1 MEEVFDLFLGVLQ
14 LQEAKNHQIL
24 LGQQGVVLE
33 FKTNGKTCTTG
44 CKVTVE
50 VWGRVADQQKIQEY
64 FQADYIKHLKGHEP
78 DFETLSAVFDP
89 SATEVT
95 CQACGAK
102 FSPKSNECPA
112 CGLIY

>member
-1 MEEVFDLFLGVLQ
+1 MEKFLIAVMELQ
-14 LQEAKNHQIL
+14 DAKNHQVAL
-24 LGQQGVVLE
+24 QKFGVELE

-50 VWGRVADQQKIQEY
+50 VWGNETDSDKIQKH
-64 FQADYIKHLKGHEP
+64 FQSDYLKHLKGHEP
-78 DFETLSAVFDP
+78 DFSQLSAVFDT
-89 SATEVT
+89 SAAEVI

-102 FSPKSNECPA
+102 FAPSSNECPD